1 MAVDIA
7 LIHFP
12 VINKSGEAIGSAVTN
27 LDIHDIAR
35 AARTFGVGRYY
46 IVTPY
51 ADQQQLVTEIVEHWQ
66 TGHGAGYNP
75 ARRSALSL
83 VRLADSLEDVIERV
97 GNTYG
102 RSPLL
107 LTTSARVHENTLGF
121 TDVRQRIDAGEPV
134 LLLFGT
140 AHGLA
145 PEVIDKAD
153 YTLPPINGVTEYNH
167 LSVRSAVSIILDR
180 LLGVREETEQ
190 KIPGTPAAVEN
201 GDKVC

>member
-12 VINKSGEAIGSAVTN
+12 VINKSGETIGSAVTN

-35 AARTFGVGRYY
+35 ASKTFGIDNYY

-51 ADQQQLVTEIVEHWQ
+51 TDQQELVNEIIEHWQ

-75 ARRSALSL
+75 ARKSALAL
-83 VRLADSLEDVIERV
+83 VRLKDTLDDVIGQVAGERGQKPV
-97 GNTYG
+97 
-102 RSPLL
+102 LI
-107 LTTSARVHENTLGF
+107 TTSAQLQGISITFAETR
-121 TDVRQRIDAGEPV
+121 RRIETNEPI

-145 PEVIDKAD
+145 PEVLEKAD
-153 YTLPPINGVTEYNH
+153 YTLPPIKGITGYNH

-180 LLGVREETEQ
+180 LLGCME
-190 KIPGTPAAVEN
+190 KA
-201 GDKVC
+201 